1 MSPIARTAK
10 AALTASVLSIALLSA
25 CSPSGEASGEAA
37 GDTADAAD
45 AADADKADGDALVIE
60 GLEGDKAQASYMIGM
75 EIGKS
80 LESVKDEVDTDV
92 LFGAIRDSLDGKP
105 SLLSEEQA
113 QQVAARFGEH
123 MAGKLEAER
132 VEEGKKNA
140 EAGRQFLELNGKKD
154 GVVTT
159 ESGLQYQV
167 LTEGKGPKPKESD
180 VVRVHYKGTLLDGS
194 TFDDSIARGEPAVFP
209 LGQVVPGWREG
220 LTLMPVGSKYQF
232 WIPGDLGYGEMGTPG
247 GPIGPNQTL
256 VFEVELLGIEAP
268 PAG

>member
-25 CSPSGEASGEAA
+25 CSPSGETTTEAGAEAA
-37 GDTADAAD
+37 TAEG
-45 AADADKADGDALVIE
+45 ADGDALAIE
-60 GLEGDKAQASYMIGM
+60 GLEGDKAQAGYMIGM

-80 LESVKDEVDTDV
+80 LEPVKDEVDTEV

-113 QQVAARFGEH
+113 QQVAARFGQH
-123 MAGKLEAER
+123 MAEKMEAER
-132 VEEGKKNA
+132 VEEAKKNA

-167 LTEGKGPKPKESD
+167 LTEGKGPKPKQDD

-194 TFDDSIARGEPAVFP
+194 TFDDSTARGEPAVFP

-220 LTLMPVGSKYQF
+220 LILMPVGSKYRL
-232 WIPGDLGYGEMGTPG
+232 WIPGELGYGEEGTPG
-247 GPIGPNQTL
+247 GPIGPNATL